1 MGDAGMLLTR
11 MAAQTSVWLAV
22 LAAFLFVPAGT
33 TAWPEAWIFL
43 AIIGG
48 VGSAAG
54 LWFARHD
61 PGLLK
66 QRLSSP
72 FQLGQPTWDKAI
84 LSLFF
89 VLYLASFVVSA
100 LDAVRWRTTNMPVWA
115 ETAGAVCILASYVI
129 IWRVLAENSFAAPVV
144 RIQEERG
151 QRIVMTGPYAVVR
164 HPMYGGAIL
173 FLLGTPL
180 LLGSSYG
187 LVFVPL
193 LVIVLAIR
201 TVFEERTLATHF
213 PDYAAYAESVRYR
226 VIPFVW

>member
-1 MGDAGMLLTR
+1 M
-11 MAAQTSVWLAV
+11 
-22 LAAFLFVPAGT
+22 
-33 TAWPEAWIFL
+33 AWPEAWVFL

-72 FQLGQPTWDKAI
+72 IQAGQPAWDKAI
-84 LSLFF
+84 MTAFML
-89 VLYLASFVVSA
+89 LYAGSFVVAA

-115 ETAGAVCILASYVI
+115 EVVGGVCILASYVI
-129 IWRVLAENSFAAPVV
+129 ILRVLAENTFAAPVV

-151 QRIVMTGPYAVVR
+151 QRIVTTGPYAIVR

-187 LVFVPL
+187 LVFVPV
-193 LVIVLAIR
+193 LVILLAIR
-201 TVFEERTLATHF
+201 AVFEERTLAERF
-213 PDYAAYAESVRYR
+213 PDYAAYAERVRYR
-226 VIPFVW
+226 FVPGVW

>member
-1 MGDAGMLLTR
+1 MLRRLFIQTCIWLTI
-11 MAAQTSVWLAV
+11 MAAL
-22 LAAFLFVPAGT
+22 LFVPAGT
-33 TAWPEAWIFL
+33 IAWPEAWVFL

-72 FQLGQPTWDKAI
+72 FQAGQPAWDKAI
-84 LSLFF
+84 LSLFML
-89 VLYLASFVVSA
+89 LYLASFVVMA
-100 LDAVRWRTTNMPVWA
+100 LDAVRWRSTDMPVWV
-115 ETAGAVCILASYVI
+115 ETVGAACILASYAF

-151 QRIVMTGPYAVVR
+151 QRIITTGPYAIVR

-173 FLLGTPL
+173 FMLGTPL

-187 LVFVPL
+187 LLFVPV
-193 LVIVLAIR
+193 LVFVLAIR
-201 TVFEERTLATHF
+201 TVFEERALAEHF
-213 PDYAAYAESVRYR
+213 PEYIAYAEKVRCR
-226 VIPFVW
+226 FVPFIW

>member
-1 MGDAGMLLTR
+1 MLIRFFLQTSIWLSA
-11 MAAQTSVWLAV
+11 MAAL
-22 LAAFLFVPAGT
+22 LFVPAGT

-43 AIIGG
+43 GIIGG
-48 VGSAAG
+48 VGAAAG

-61 PGLLK
+61 PGLLRE
-66 QRLSSP
+66 RLSSP
-72 FQLGQPTWDKAI
+72 FQAGQPAWDKAI

-89 VLYLASFVVSA
+89 ALYLGAFVVMG
-100 LDAVRWRTTNMPVWA
+100 LDAVRWRATVMPVWA
-115 ETAGAVCILASYVI
+115 EAAGAVCILVSYAI

-144 RIQEERG
+144 RIQAERG
-151 QRIVMTGPYAVVR
+151 QRIVTTGPYAIVR

-193 LVIVLAIR
+193 LVILLAIR
-201 TVFEERTLATHF
+201 SVFEERALSERF
-213 PDYAAYAESVRYR
+213 PKYAAYTEKVGYR
-226 VIPFVW
+226 LAPFVW

>member
-1 MGDAGMLLTR
+1 MFVQTAIWISV
-11 MAAQTSVWLAV
+11 MAAL
-22 LAAFLFVPAGT
+22 LFVPAGT
-33 TAWPEAWIFL
+33 MAWPEAWVFL

-61 PGLLK
+61 LGLLK

-72 FQLGQPTWDKAI
+72 IQAGQPAWDKAI
-84 LSLFF
+84 MTAFML
-89 VLYLASFVVSA
+89 LYAGSFVVAA
-100 LDAVRWRTTNMPVWA
+100 LDAVRWRTTNMPVRA
-115 ETAGAVCILASYVI
+115 EVAGGVCILASYVI
-129 IWRVLAENSFAAPVV
+129 ILRVLAENTFAAPVV

-151 QRIVMTGPYAVVR
+151 QRIVTTGPYAIVR

-187 LVFVPL
+187 LVFVPV
-193 LVIVLAIR
+193 LVILLAIR
-201 TVFEERTLATHF
+201 AVFEERTLAERF
-213 PDYAAYAESVRYR
+213 PDYAAYAERVRYR
-226 VIPFVW
+226 FVPGVW